1 MSLIS
6 TSAASTFLDHIL
18 NDVLTIRCL
27 LDSVMLVL
35 KSHWVFITLLHMAL
49 ASRSYANKKLRASF
63 SSVLFPCTYKNQ
75 NKKLLLKKL
84 KSKKKTCLNV
94 SGVGG

>member
-1 MSLIS
+1 
-6 TSAASTFLDHIL
+6 
-18 NDVLTIRCL
+18 
-27 LDSVMLVL
+27 
-35 KSHWVFITLLHMAL
+35 LLHMAL